1 MKCVK
6 CGSENP
12 DNSKYCGNCGV
23 RLANVLP
30 PPLPNSNKTSL
41 EWNSK
46 NAMKSETN
54 SKSFLLWIVLTIVL
68 FGGGVYFFW
77 SSSIK
82 EQINRKEYVSQE
94 SSRNK
99 MLEECQVSV
108 EESPFVSED
117 VETYE
122 KNTKGIDYDVSGS
135 FCYEGR
141 FFDDDEDNPVR
152 LEFERNGNVITNCM
166 YTNVQLGGKIRMKAE
181 ITDYGYIFKGKDGN
195 QDFIM
200 DLHSNYGG
208 TELKGT
214 ATVGTKIM
222 NAILNL

>member
-6 CGSENP
+6 CGFENP
-12 DNSKYCGNCGV
+12 DNSRYCGNCGA

-30 PPLPNSNKTSL
+30 PPLPNGNKASL
-41 EWNSK
+41 EKNSK
-46 NAMKSETN
+46 NVVKLETN
-54 SKSFLLWIVLTIVL
+54 SKSSLFWVVLTIVL
-68 FGGGVYFFW
+68 LGGGVYFFW
-77 SSSIK
+77 SNSIK
-82 EQINRKEYVSQE
+82 EQIDRKEYVSQE
-94 SSRNK
+94 LSRDE
-99 MLEECQVSV
+99 MLEGCRVSV
-108 EESPFVSED
+108 EESLLVSED

-122 KNTKGIDYDVSGS
+122 KNTKGIDYVVGS

-181 ITDYGYIFKGKDGN
+181 ITDYGYIFRGKDGN

-214 ATVGTKIM
+214 AAVGKKIM